1 MRKSV
6 AVFAF
11 SLIMVSLLSMS
22 CGNKKKAS
30 CEAYRADIQ
39 VVDQESDLANN

>member
-1 MRKSV
+1 MKNSI
-6 AVFAF
+6 AVF
-11 SLIMVSLLSMS
+11 LLSLMAISLVSVS

-39 VVDQESDLANN
+39 VTVQEGDLASN